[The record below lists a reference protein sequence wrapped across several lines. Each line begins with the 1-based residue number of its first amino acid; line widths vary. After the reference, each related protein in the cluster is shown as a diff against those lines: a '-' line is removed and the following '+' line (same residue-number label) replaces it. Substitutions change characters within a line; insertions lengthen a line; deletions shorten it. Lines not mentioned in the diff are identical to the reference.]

1 MAALLEGLR
10 VVELAS
16 DRAAYA
22 GKLFGDLGADV
33 IVIEPPGGH
42 ASRRYGPF
50 LDDEPHPDRCLW
62 WWHYNT
68 SKRSVVLDLESDEG
82 KARFRQ
88 LAATADIVLEGEDPG
103 ALEALGIDH
112 PTIRAEHPGLIWVS
126 VTPFGRSLSDL
137 HEPSTDLTLLAGGGA
152 VWNCGYDDHTIT
164 PIRPSGNHAQHT
176 ASSFALLGALTALVH
191 RDATGAGQHVDVSM
205 LAATNVTT
213 EVSSVYWLFERATL
227 QRQTGRH
234 ASAEPTTDI
243 QIRCAD
249 GGYVATPLG
258 LTAASDYRGAIEWLE
273 ELGAI
278 DEHPEAFFLQMGIE
292 RGGVALKEVGR
303 DVEATEIY
311 RAGRDA
317 LEIIASKLSVAEMF
331 VGAQR
336 RGFACGA
343 VYAPDEALADPH
355 FAARDYPTAVEHP
368 ELGQTFTYPGLPFS
382 GEMIPDSIQRAPLVG
397 EHTKLV
403 LDELDGGAA

>member
-1 MAALLEGLR
+1 MGALLEGLR

-22 GKLFGDLGADV
+22 GKLLGDLGADV
-33 IVIEPPGGH
+33 IVVEPPGGH
-42 ASRRYGPF
+42 ASRGYGPF
-50 LDDEPHPDRCLW
+50 VDDDPDPDRCLW

-68 SKRSVVLDLESDEG
+68 SKRSVVLDLASDED
-82 KARFRQ
+82 KARFRR

-103 ALEALGIDH
+103 VLEALGIDH
-112 PTIRAEHPGLIWVS
+112 PSLRTEHPELIWVS
-126 VTPFGRSLSDL
+126 VTPFGRLLADL
-137 HEPSTDLTLLAGGGA
+137 HEPATDLTLLAGGGA

-176 ASSFALLGALTALVH
+176 ASSFALLGALTAVVH

-213 EVSSVYWLFERATL
+213 EVSSVYWLFEGATL

-258 LTAASDYRGAIEWLE
+258 LTAASDYRAAIAWLE
-273 ELGAI
+273 ELGAL

-292 RGGVALKEVGR
+292 RGGVTLKEVGR

-317 LEIIASKLSVAEMF
+317 LEIIASKLTVAEVF
-331 VGAQR
+331 VGAQQ

-355 FAARDYPTAVEHP
+355 FVGRGYPTPVDHP
-368 ELGQTFTYPGLPFS
+368 ELGRTFTYPGLPFS

-403 LDELDGGAA
+403 LDELEGRTA